1 MLACNLVRYDLQNCG
16 LTVENVHSAHLNTNL
31 SDRIYVRF
39 YSNISW
45 ELCDVSRRNV
55 IKLVYVRYR
64 SCGRRLSSTLKIM
77 RKMNFL
83 HIVHSTWASESQTVH
98 LFEKCTRQ
106 FIFLVQRKRIHQGQR
121 GVRVL
126 LKV

>member
-83 HIVHSTWASESQTVH
+83 HIVHSTWASESQIRTS
-98 LFEKCTRQ
+98 FRERYSTIYFSCTAQTNSSRAAWSSC
-106 FIFLVQRKRIHQGQR
+106 LT
-121 GVRVL
+121 
-126 LKV
+126 